1 MATYR
6 QNVTQTVEPAQAN
19 WQTAAR
25 AVEMQGETVVSAL
38 KGITELGKAYVD
50 YDISKTRSQAEQVQS
65 EFLISNMAAEQA
77 SKQ

>member
-50 YDISKTRSQAEQVQS
+50 
-65 EFLISNMAAEQA
+65 
-77 SKQ
+77 